1 MNDNKR
7 KALGRGLEQLFN
19 NESLYIDN
27 LEKEI
32 KENSSESDIVFIK
45 LSELRSNPYQPRKT
59 FDEEKL
65 NELASSIKEHGVL
78 EPIIVTKSVRG
89 YNLVAGERRKKAAEI
104 AGLETIPAI
113 VKEFSD
119 KEMMEIALLE
129 NVQREDLTS
138 IEEAEAYYNI
148 IKAFNITQEELA
160 SRVGKSRAHITN
172 MLGLLVL
179 PESVKNDILEGLI
192 TMGHAR
198 VLSKLSNPNRII
210 ELSNKVKKDNLS
222 VRELETLVS
231 EGSYK
236 KTNPIVRTKV
246 ASPYK
251 YVETTIREK
260 IGNRVKIS
268 DKKIVIPFSNEED
281 LERILKILNI
291 EVKADE

>member
-1 MNDNKR
+1 MNDNRR

-32 KENSSESDIVFIK
+32 KENTKESDIVEVK

-89 YNLVAGERRKKAAEI
+89 YNLVAGERRKKAAEK

-113 VKEFSD
+113 IKDFSD

-160 SRVGKSRAHITN
+160 SRVGKSRTYITN

-236 KTNPIVRTKV
+236 KTNPIVRAKV

-251 YVETTIREK
+251 YIETTIREK
-260 IGNRVKIS
+260 IGNKVKIS
-268 DKKIVIPFSNEED
+268 DKKIVIPFSNEKD
-281 LERILKILNI
+281 LERILDILNI
-291 EVKADE
+291 EVKIDE

>member
-1 MNDNKR
+1 MNDNRR

-32 KENSSESDIVFIK
+32 KENTKESDIVEVK
-45 LSELRSNPYQPRKT
+45 LSELRSNPYQPRKI
-59 FDEEKL
+59 FDEEKI
-65 NELASSIKEHGVL
+65 NELASSIKEYGVL
-78 EPIIVTKSVRG
+78 EPIIVTKSVKG

-113 VKEFSD
+113 IKEFSD

-160 SRVGKSRAHITN
+160 SRVGKSRTYITN

-192 TMGHAR
+192 SMGHAR

-231 EGSYK
+231 EGSFK
-236 KTNPIVRTKV
+236 KTNPIVRNKV
-246 ASPYK
+246 SSPYK
-251 YVETTIREK
+251 YIETTIREK
-260 IGNRVKIS
+260 IGNKVKIS
-268 DKKIVIPFSNEED
+268 DKKIVIPFNNEKD
-281 LERILKILNI
+281 LERILDILNI
-291 EVKADE
+291 EVKIDE